1 MDGEGMWSSR
11 WERYQQLP
19 QTGEECHSLFETE
32 KFFTADELS
41 HKIYMYDGVCIDKTS
56 HTLGC
61 FLNSWTEYDAIADV
75 EEK

>member
-1 MDGEGMWSSR
+1 MRSSR
-11 WERYQQLP
+11 WERYQQLS
-19 QTGEECHSLFETE
+19 QTGEEYHLSFEPK